1 MNTMNF
7 KIRKAVL
14 ADADRLQAAFMEH
27 INAHPEYISHG
38 EIQMGVGVAT
48 HTDEG
53 AFAGRPAPNAAEMW
67 HKYIAEHLVS
77 AEMAVFVAE
86 DAKGHL
92 LGFSAIDIEEDGA
105 DPFGMLC
112 DLLVLPQNRS
122 QGVGTALMQADFD
135 WFNEKGI
142 KDIYL
147 ESGRENH
154 NAHAFFEHH
163 GFEHVS
169 IIYKYEGD

>member
-1 MNTMNF
+1 MNTMDF

-14 ADADRLQAAFMEH
+14 ADADRLQAAFMGH
-27 INAHPEYISHG
+27 INVHPEYISHG

-67 HKYIAEHLVS
+67 HKYITEHLAS
-77 AEMAVFVAE
+77 DEAAVFVAE
-86 DAKGHL
+86 DAEGQL
-92 LGFSAIDIEEDGA
+92 LGFSVIDIEEDGA

-112 DLLVLPQNRS
+112 DLLVLPQSRT
-122 QGVGTALMQADFD
+122 QGIGTALMQTDFA
-135 WFNEKGI
+135 WFKEKGI

-169 IIYKYEGD
+169 NIYKLL

>member
-1 MNTMNF
+1 MSTTDF
-7 KIRKAVL
+7 IIRKAVM
-14 ADADRLQAAFMEH
+14 ADADRLQAAFLSH

-38 EIQMGVGVAT
+38 EIQMGVGIAI
-48 HTDEG
+48 HTEDG
-53 AFAGRPAPNAAEMW
+53 KFAGRPSPNAAEMW
-67 HKYIAEHLVS
+67 HKYITEHLAS
-77 AEMAVFVAE
+77 DDAAVFVAE
-86 DAKGHL
+86 TTERQL
-92 LGFSAIDIEEDGA
+92 LGFSVIDIEEDGA

-112 DLLVLPQNRS
+112 DLLVLPQSRT
-122 QGVGTALMQADFD
+122 QGIGTALMQTDFA
-135 WFNEKGI
+135 WFKEKGI

-169 IIYKYEGD
+169 NIYKLL